1 MMSLMLRPLP
11 LHPSTRLLAV
21 DALKGAGVDTVA
33 CLSVNDAF
41 VMDAWGASAGADGIL
56 MLADGNGDFAS
67 AVDMVL
73 DASGGGLGQRCK
85 RFAMIVKDGKVYVQ
99 AGGGIVADSD
109 PEMECQESENK
120 SRALIRAAQEAVRL
134 AAAQS
139 RNT

>member
-1 MMSLMLRPLP
+1 M
-11 LHPSTRLLAV
+11 
-21 DALKGAGVDTVA
+21 DTVA

-85 RFAMIVKDGKVYVQ
+85 RFAMIVKDGKVTYCVVDD
-99 AGGGIVADSD
+99 GGIEHTLA
-109 PEMECQESENK
+109 PELMKHLGS
-120 SRALIRAAQEAVRL
+120 AGL
-134 AAAQS
+134 
-139 RNT
+139 